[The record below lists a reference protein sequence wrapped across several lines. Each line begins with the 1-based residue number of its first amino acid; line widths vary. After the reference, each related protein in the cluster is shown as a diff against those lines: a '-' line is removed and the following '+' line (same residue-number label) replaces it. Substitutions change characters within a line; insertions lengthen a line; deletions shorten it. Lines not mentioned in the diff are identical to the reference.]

1 MKVLV
6 LHGKQQN
13 AEVFRGRCNKLT
25 SRAVRDKMVTKFYF
39 HDAPHC
45 LPLKDGDQVPMRT
58 WYLRNRDGSIEQGS
72 FDQTVSELEEV
83 WRTQGPF
90 EGILGFS
97 MGGAMASIIA
107 SMPAKF
113 PNLAF
118 VLIAGAP
125 DIDQK
130 FVIPANVLSL
140 HLIGLDDR
148 TVLPKSSHSLANK
161 YHGPLVTEHELGHC
175 LPMKANHLQLMMEFL
190 QDMRQ
195 SCASQPSSPLPPEQ
209 AKSTPAVP
217 MNTAPPKAPVKEA
230 KATLLHYCASDEV
243 AALQSEEIEVLS
255 AIYPEEFRLVGQGTY
270 NPKTADTSAAVAPV
284 KKGDLCASY
293 HIRLVLE
300 PDQFVPENSA
310 NFPLQWVGQI
320 GLHFVLPANYPL
332 AQAPFVSVTTGK
344 LTLSDGFSDSKIA
357 SLEEAVRA
365 ASRGGDQSEGACLG
379 EACGMLC
386 MQAASDWFS
395 TGMWSLTN
403 HTTKAADASNADTTE
418 ESTFFDG
425 TKTGLEEQSYG
436 EEVDE
441 VEEAESIRLAT
452 AEAYA
457 QAHLA
462 RQEAG
467 RPANTQEKRD
477 LKAERL
483 AREAAL
489 LPASARGVW
498 TYTVGL
504 VGKPSAGKSTFYN
517 AVTRAAL
524 ERGGRLMAEVA
535 PHPFT
540 TIEPNVGEF
549 PLCCYFSLDDFAEVF
564 LLPVSKSTGKWL
576 D

>member
-25 SRAVRDKMVTKFYF
+25 SRAVRDKVVTNFYF

-58 WYLRNRDGSIEQGS
+58 WYLRNRDGSIEQSS

-90 EGILGFS
+90 DGILGFS

-107 SMPAKF
+107 SLPTRF
-113 PNLAF
+113 PNLSF

-125 DIDQK
+125 DIDPK
-130 FVIPANVLSL
+130 FVIPTNVLSL

-175 LPMKANHLQLMMEFL
+175 LPMKANHLQLMMGFL
-190 QDMRQ
+190 QDMMQ
-195 SCASQPSSPLPPEQ
+195 CCASKPSTPPPAPAP
-209 AKSTPAVP
+209 AKSAPVP
-217 MNTAPPKAPVKEA
+217 GSTAPPKAPVKET
-230 KATLLHYCASDEV
+230 KTTPVHYCASDEV

-255 AIYPEEFRLVGQGTY
+255 AIYPDEFKLVTQGTY
-270 NPKTADTSAAVAPV
+270 HPKTADTVVAAAPV
-284 KKGDLCASY
+284 QKGDICASY
-293 HIRLVLE
+293 HIQLVLE
-300 PDQFVPENSA
+300 PDQYVPENGA
-310 NFPLQWVGQI
+310 NFPQQWVGQI
-320 GLHFVLPANYPL
+320 GLHFVLPGGYPL
-332 AQAPFVSVTTGK
+332 TQAPVVSVTTGK

-365 ASRGGDQSEGACLG
+365 ASVGGAESEGACLG

-395 TGMWSLTN
+395 TGMWSIT
-403 HTTKAADASNADTTE
+403 HHATKASDTLHHDLTE
-418 ESTFFDG
+418 ENNLDS

-452 AEAYA
+452 AEAYL

-462 RQEAG
+462 RLDAA
-467 RPANTQEKRD
+467 RTSHSQEKRD

-549 PLCCYFSLDDFAEVF
+549 LSLCDF
-564 LLPVSKSTGKWL
+564 
-576 D
+576 